1 MTTYEVQMVE
11 DSRTRTVPIKLDV
24 DKSAADLLH
33 QTTDH
38 FLDAANYVVDVAW
51 EPDWKITSKQKLH
64 DLTYYDVRDDSPLPA
79 NLVQAARNRA
89 AESVK
94 GVIERWK
101 QGQKA
106 SKPHFTSRFASYDAR
121 TVTVNDDHA
130 TLATIDGRVTAEFVL
145 PNEQRDTPHSAY
157 LFNDDYDVKGATLHY
172 DTVEDC
178 FYLHVRTKPA
188 VENEEAEQGDAKHV
202 SVLGVDL
209 GITNIAV
216 TSTGTFWSG
225 GELNHWQR
233 EYESRRGNLQQT
245 GTRWAHEN
253 VQRVGRKQTG
263 RFEQML
269 HTISNELVEEAL
281 ERGCT
286 HIVFEQLKDIRE
298 RLPHAKAVHKWAF
311 HRLYEYVTYKS
322 ESGGLVVK
330 QINPAYTSQRCS
342 KCGFTHEDN
351 RPHNNGQ
358 DEFSCLKCGY
368 EVHADYNAAKN
379 IGLKYLR
386 DQQKSGRGGAPVS
399 VRLNSGT
406 LNVNGEYSPT
416 PLSG

>member
-1 MTTYEVQMVE
+1 MME
-11 DSRTRTVPIKLDV
+11 DSATRTVPIKLDV
-24 DKSAADLLH
+24 DESAADLLH

-38 FLDAANYVVDVAW
+38 FLDAANYVVDIAW

-89 AESVK
+89 AEAVK
-94 GVIERWK
+94 GVVERWK
-101 QGQKA
+101 DGKKA
-106 SKPHFTSRFASYDAR
+106 SKPHFTSRFASYDSR

-130 TLATIDGRVTAEFVL
+130 TLATIDKRVTAKFVL
-145 PNEQRDTPHSAY
+145 PDAQRETPHSAY

-188 VENEEAEQGDAKHV
+188 VENDDAEQGDAKHV

-209 GITNIAV
+209 GITNIAT

-225 GELNHWQR
+225 GELNHWHR
-233 EYESRRGNLQQT
+233 ECEKRRGDLQQT

-253 VQRVGRKQTG
+253 VKRVGRKQTG

-281 ERGCT
+281 ENECT
-286 HIVFEQLKDIRE
+286 HIVFEQLKGIRE

-311 HRLYEYVTYKS
+311 HRLYEYVTYKAKS
-322 ESGGLVVK
+322 EGVVVK

-342 KCGFTHEDN
+342 KCGFTHEGN
-351 RPHNNGQ
+351 RPNSNGQ
-358 DEFSCLKCGY
+358 DEFGCLKCGY
-368 EVHADYNAAKN
+368 DVHADYNAAKN

-386 DQQKSGRGGAPVS
+386 DQQKSGRGGAPVG
-399 VRLNSGT
+399 VRLNSGM
-406 LNVNGEYSPT
+406 LNVNGEYSST
-416 PLSG
+416 VLHS

>member
-1 MTTYEVQMVE
+1 MVE
-11 DSRTRTVPIKLDV
+11 GSGTRTVPVKLDV

-33 QTTDH
+33 QTIDH
-38 FLDAANYVVDVAW
+38 FLDAANHVVDVAW
-51 EPDWKITSKQKLH
+51 ESDWKITSKQKLH

-79 NLVQAARNRA
+79 NLVQAARNRG
-89 AESVK
+89 AEAVK
-94 GVIERWK
+94 GVVERWK
-101 QGQKA
+101 EGKKA
-106 SKPHFTSRFASYDAR
+106 SKPEFTSRFASYDAR

-145 PNEQRDTPHSAY
+145 PDDQRDTPHSEY
-157 LFNDDYDVKGATLHY
+157 LFNDEYDVKGATLHY
-172 DTVEDC
+172 DEVEDC

-188 VENEEAEQGDAKHV
+188 VENDDADTGDAKHV

-209 GITNIAV
+209 GITNIAT
-216 TSTGTFWSG
+216 TSTGRFWGG
-225 GELNHWQR
+225 GELNHWHR
-233 EYESRRGNLQQT
+233 EYEKRRGSLQQT

-253 VQRVGRKQTG
+253 VQRVGRKETG

-269 HTISNELVEEAL
+269 HTISNELVDEAL
-281 ERGCT
+281 ENDCT
-286 HIVFEQLKDIRE
+286 HIVFEQLNGIRE

-311 HRLYEYVTYKS
+311 HRLYEYVTYKA
-322 ESGGLVVK
+322 ESDGLVVK

-358 DEFSCLKCGY
+358 DEFECLKCGY
-368 EVHADYNAAKN
+368 DIHADYNAAKN

-386 DQQKSGRGGAPVS
+386 DQQKSGRGGAPVG
-399 VRLNSGT
+399 VRLNSGMM
-406 LNVNGEYSPT
+406 NVNGEYSPT
-416 PLSG
+416 VLHS

>member
-1 MTTYEVQMVE
+1 MVE
-11 DSRTRTVPIKLDV
+11 SSRTRTVPIKLDV
-24 DKSAADLLH
+24 DESAAELLH
-33 QTTDH
+33 QTTDY
-38 FLDAANYVVDVAW
+38 FLDAANHVVDVAW

-89 AESVK
+89 AEAVK

-101 QGQKA
+101 EGRKA
-106 SKPHFTSRFASYDAR
+106 SKPHFASRFASYDAR
-121 TVTVNDDHA
+121 TVTVNEDHC
-130 TLATIDGRVTAEFVL
+130 TLATTDGRVTAEFVL
-145 PNEQRDTPHSAY
+145 PDEQRDTPHAAY

-172 DTVEDC
+172 DEVEDC

-188 VENEEAEQGDAKHV
+188 VENDEAEQGDAKHV

-209 GITNIAV
+209 GITNIAT

-225 GELNHWQR
+225 GELNHWHR
-233 EYESRRGNLQQT
+233 EYEKRRGDLQQI
-245 GTRWAHEN
+245 GTRWAHET

-263 RFEQML
+263 RFEQLL

-281 ERGCT
+281 KNDCT
-286 HIVFEQLKDIRE
+286 HIVFEQLKGIHE

-311 HRLYEYVTYKS
+311 HRLYEYVTYKAES
-322 ESGGLVVK
+322 EGLEVT

-351 RPHNNGQ
+351 RPTQNGQ
-358 DEFSCLKCGY
+358 DVFGCLKCGY
-368 EVHADYNAAKN
+368 DVHADYNAAKN

-386 DQQKSGRGGAPVS
+386 DQQKSGRGGAPVG

-416 PLSG
+416 ALSG

>member
-1 MTTYEVQMVE
+1 MVE

-130 TLATIDGRVTAEFVL
+130 TLATIDGRVTADFVL

-178 FYLHVRTKPA
+178 FYLHVRTKPV

-225 GELNHWQR
+225 GELNHWHR

-286 HIVFEQLKDIRE
+286 HIVFEQLKGIRE

-311 HRLYEYVTYKS
+311 HRLYEYVTYKA
-322 ESGGLVVK
+322 ESVGLVVK

-358 DEFSCLKCGY
+358 DGFSCLKCGY

>member
-1 MTTYEVQMVE
+1 MVE
-11 DSRTRTVPIKLDV
+11 DSATRTVPIKLDV
-24 DKSAADLLH
+24 DGSAADLLH
-33 QTTDH
+33 QTTDY
-38 FLDAANYVVDVAW
+38 FLDAANYVVDAAW
-51 EPDWKITSKQKLH
+51 EPDWKITSKQTLH

-89 AESVK
+89 AEAVK
-94 GVIERWK
+94 GVVERWK
-101 QGQKA
+101 QGEKA

-121 TVTVNDDHA
+121 TVTVNDDHC
-130 TLATIDGRVTAEFVL
+130 TLATIEGRVTAEFVL
-145 PNEQRDTPHSAY
+145 PDAQRDTPHSAY
-157 LFNDDYDVKGATLHY
+157 LFNDDYDLKGATLHY
-172 DTVEDC
+172 DEVEDC

-188 VENEEAEQGDAKHV
+188 VENDDAEQGDAEHV

-209 GITNIAV
+209 GITNIAT

-225 GELNHWQR
+225 GELNHWHR
-233 EYESRRGNLQQT
+233 EYEKRRGDLQQT

-281 ERGCT
+281 ENECT
-286 HIVFEQLKDIRE
+286 HIVFEQLNGIRE
-298 RLPHAKAVHKWAF
+298 RLPYAKAVHKWGF
-311 HRLYEYVTYKS
+311 HRLYEYVTYKAES
-322 ESGGLVVK
+322 EGLVVR

-358 DEFSCLKCGY
+358 DEFGCLKCGY
-368 EVHADYNAAKN
+368 DIHADYNAAKN

-386 DQQKSGRGGAPVS
+386 DQQKSGRGGAPVG
-399 VRLNSGT
+399 VRLNSGM

-416 PLSG
+416 VING

>member
-1 MTTYEVQMVE
+1 MVE
-11 DSRTRTVPIKLDV
+11 DSSTRTVPIKLDV
-24 DKSAADLLH
+24 DESAAALLH
-33 QTTDH
+33 QTTDC
-38 FLDAANYVVDVAW
+38 FLDAANHVVDTAW
-51 EPDWKITSKQKLH
+51 EPDWKITSKTKLH

-89 AESVK
+89 AEAVK
-94 GVIERWK
+94 GVVARWK
-101 QGQKA
+101 KGKKA

-130 TLATIDGRVTAEFVL
+130 TLATIDGRVTADFIL
-145 PNEQRDTPHSAY
+145 PDERRDTPHSAY
-157 LFNDDYDVKGATLHY
+157 LFNDDYDVNGATLHY
-172 DTVEDC
+172 DEVEDC

-188 VENEEAEQGDAKHV
+188 VENDEAEQGDAKHV

-209 GITNIAV
+209 GITTIAT
-216 TSTGTFWSG
+216 TSTGRFWSG
-225 GELNHWQR
+225 DELNHWHR
-233 EYESRRGNLQQT
+233 EYEKRRSDLQQT
-245 GTRWAHEN
+245 GTRWAHKN
-253 VQRVGRKQTG
+253 VQQVGRKQTG

-281 ERGCT
+281 ENGCT
-286 HIVFEQLKDIRE
+286 HLVFEQLKGIRE

-311 HRLYEYVTYKS
+311 HRLLEYVTYKAES
-322 ESGGLVVK
+322 EGLVVS

-358 DEFSCLKCGY
+358 DEFECLKCGY

-379 IGLKYLR
+379 IGLKYLH
-386 DQQKSGRGGAPVS
+386 DQQKSGRGGAPVG
-399 VRLNSGT
+399 VRLNSGM
-406 LNVNGEYSPT
+406 LNVNGEYSST
-416 PLSG
+416 VLHS

>member
-1 MTTYEVQMVE
+1 MVE
-11 DSRTRTVPIKLDV
+11 DSSTRTVRIKLDV
-24 DKSAADLLH
+24 DESAAELLH

-38 FLDAANYVVDVAW
+38 FLDAANYVVNVAW
-51 EPDWKITSKQKLH
+51 TPDWKITSKQKLH
-64 DLTYYDVRDDSPLPA
+64 DLTYYDFREDSPLPA

-89 AESVK
+89 AEAVK
-94 GVIERWK
+94 GCVERWK
-101 QGQKA
+101 QDKKA

-130 TLATIDGRVTAEFVL
+130 TLATIDGRVTAEFLL
-145 PNEQRDTPHSAY
+145 PYEQRDTPHSAY

-188 VENEEAEQGDAKHV
+188 MENDDAERGDAKHV

-209 GITNIAV
+209 GITNIAT
-216 TSTGTFWSG
+216 TSTGQFWSG
-225 GELNHWQR
+225 GELNHWHR
-233 EYESRRGNLQQT
+233 EYEKRRDSLQQT
-245 GTRWAHEN
+245 GTRWAHMN

-281 ERGCT
+281 ENDCT
-286 HIVFEQLKDIRE
+286 HIVVEQLKGIRE
-298 RLPHAKAVHKWAF
+298 RLPHANAVHKWAF
-311 HRLYEYVTYKS
+311 HHLFEYITYKAES
-322 ESGGLVVK
+322 EGLIVK

-351 RPHNNGQ
+351 RPIQNGQ
-358 DEFSCLKCGY
+358 AEFGCLNCGY
-368 EVHADYNAAKN
+368 EIHADYNAAKN

-386 DQQKSGRGGAPVS
+386 DQQKSGRGGAPVG

-406 LNVNGEYSPT
+406 LNVNGEYSST
-416 PLSG
+416 ALSG

>member
-1 MTTYEVQMVE
+1 MVE
-11 DSRTRTVPIKLDV
+11 DSATRTVPIKLDV
-24 DKSAADLLH
+24 DESAAGLLH
-33 QTTDH
+33 QTTDY
-38 FLDAANYVVDVAW
+38 FLDAANYVVNVAW
-51 EPDWKITSKQKLH
+51 EPDWKITSKTKLH

-89 AESVK
+89 AEAVK
-94 GVIERWK
+94 GVVERWK
-101 QGQKA
+101 DGKKA
-106 SKPHFTSRFASYDAR
+106 SRPHFTSRFASYDAR
-121 TVTVNDDHA
+121 TVTVNDDHC

-145 PNEQRDTPHSAY
+145 PDGQRDTPHSAY

-178 FYLHVRTKPA
+178 FYLHVRTKPT
-188 VENEEAEQGDAKHV
+188 VENDNAGTGDAKHV

-209 GITNIAV
+209 GITNIAT
-216 TSTGTFWSG
+216 TSTGRFWSG
-225 GELNHWQR
+225 GELNHWHR
-233 EYESRRGNLQQT
+233 EYEKSRGDLQQT

-263 RFEQML
+263 RFEQIL

-281 ERGCT
+281 ENDCT
-286 HIVFEQLKDIRE
+286 HMVFEQLKGIRE

-311 HRLYEYVTYKS
+311 HRLYEYVTYKTES
-322 ESGGLVVK
+322 EGLVVR
-330 QINPAYTSQRCS
+330 QINPAYTSRRCS

-358 DEFSCLKCGY
+358 DEFGCLKCGY
-368 EVHADYNAAKN
+368 DVHADYNAAKN

-386 DQQKSGRGGAPVS
+386 DQQKSGCGGAPVG

-406 LNVNGEYSPT
+406 LNVSGEYSPT
-416 PLSG
+416 VING

>member
-1 MTTYEVQMVE
+1 
-11 DSRTRTVPIKLDV
+11 
-24 DKSAADLLH
+24 
-33 QTTDH
+33 
-38 FLDAANYVVDVAW
+38 
-51 EPDWKITSKQKLH
+51 
-64 DLTYYDVRDDSPLPA
+64 
-79 NLVQAARNRA
+79 VQAARNRA
-89 AESVK
+89 AEAVK
-94 GVIERWK
+94 GVVERWK
-101 QGQKA
+101 DGKKA
-106 SKPHFTSRFASYDAR
+106 SRPHFTSRFASYDAR
-121 TVTVNDDHA
+121 TVTVNDDHC

-145 PNEQRDTPHSAY
+145 PDGQRDTPHSAY

-178 FYLHVRTKPA
+178 FYLHVRTKPT
-188 VENEEAEQGDAKHV
+188 VENDDAGTGDAKHV

-209 GITNIAV
+209 GITNIAT

-225 GELNHWQR
+225 GELNHWHR
-233 EYESRRGNLQQT
+233 EYEKRRGDLQQT

-263 RFEQML
+263 RFEQIL

-281 ERGCT
+281 ENDCT
-286 HIVFEQLKDIRE
+286 HMVFEQLNGIRE

-311 HRLYEYVTYKS
+311 HRLCEYVTYKAES
-322 ESGGLVVK
+322 EGLVVR

-358 DEFSCLKCGY
+358 DEFGCLKCGY
-368 EVHADYNAAKN
+368 DVHADYNAAKN

-386 DQQKSGRGGAPVS
+386 DQQKSGRGGAPVG
-399 VRLNSGT
+399 VRLNSRT

-416 PLSG
+416 VING

>member
-1 MTTYEVQMVE
+1 MVE
-11 DSRTRTVPIKLDV
+11 DPSTRTVPIKLDV
-24 DKSAADLLH
+24 DESAAELLH

-38 FLDAANYVVDVAW
+38 FLDAANHVVDVAW

-64 DLTYYDVRDDSPLPA
+64 DQTYYDVRDDSPLPA
-79 NLVQAARNRA
+79 NIVQAARNRA
-89 AESVK
+89 AEAVK
-94 GVIERWK
+94 GVVERWK
-101 QGQKA
+101 EGKKA

-145 PNEQRDTPHSAY
+145 PDGQRDTPHSAY

-172 DTVEDC
+172 DKVEDC

-188 VENEEAEQGDAKHV
+188 VENDDAEQGDAKHV

-209 GITNIAV
+209 GITNIAT
-216 TSTGTFWSG
+216 TSTGRFWSG
-225 GELNHWQR
+225 DELNHWRR
-233 EYESRRGNLQQT
+233 EYEKRRGDLQQT

-253 VQRVGRKQTG
+253 IQRVGRKQTG
-263 RFEQML
+263 RFEQLL
-269 HTISNELVEEAL
+269 HTVSNELVEEAL
-281 ERGCT
+281 ENDCT

-311 HRLYEYVTYKS
+311 HRLYEYVTYKA
-322 ESGGLVVK
+322 ESVGLVVK

-351 RPHNNGQ
+351 RPTQNGQ
-358 DEFSCLKCGY
+358 DEFECLKCGY
-368 EVHADYNAAKN
+368 DVHADYNAAKN

-386 DQQKSGRGGAPVS
+386 DQQKSGRGGAPVG
-399 VRLNSGT
+399 VRLNSGMM
-406 LNVNGEYSPT
+406 NVNGEYSPT
-416 PLSG
+416 VLHS

>member
-1 MTTYEVQMVE
+1 MVE
-11 DSRTRTVPIKLDV
+11 DSSTRTVPIKLNV

-51 EPDWKITSKQKLH
+51 GPDWKITSKQKLH
-64 DLTYYDVRDDSPLPA
+64 DQTYYDVRDHSPLPA

-89 AESVK
+89 AEAVK
-94 GVIERWK
+94 GVVERWK
-101 QGQKA
+101 EGKKA

-121 TVTVNDDHA
+121 TITVNDDHA

-157 LFNDDYDVKGATLHY
+157 LLNDDYAVKGATLHY
-172 DTVEDC
+172 DTVEGC

-188 VENEEAEQGDAKHV
+188 VENDDAEQGDAKHV

-209 GITNIAV
+209 GITNIAT
-216 TSTGTFWSG
+216 TSTGRFWSG
-225 GELNHWQR
+225 GELNHWHR
-233 EYESRRGNLQQT
+233 EYENRRGDLQQT
-245 GTRWAHEN
+245 GTRWAHED
-253 VQRVGRKQTG
+253 VQRVGRKQTE

-281 ERGCT
+281 ENDCT
-286 HIVFEQLKDIRE
+286 HIVFEQLKGIRE
-298 RLPHAKAVHKWAF
+298 RLPSAKSVHKWAF
-311 HRLYEYVTYKS
+311 HRLYEYVTYKA
-322 ESGGLVVK
+322 ESVGLVVK
-330 QINPAYTSQRCS
+330 QINPEYTSQRCS
-342 KCGFTHEDN
+342 KCGFTHENN

-358 DEFSCLKCGY
+358 DEFGCLKCGY
-368 EVHADYNAAKN
+368 DVHADYNASKN

-386 DQQKSGRGGAPVS
+386 DQQKSGRGGAPVG

>member
-1 MTTYEVQMVE
+1 
-11 DSRTRTVPIKLDV
+11 
-24 DKSAADLLH
+24 
-33 QTTDH
+33 
-38 FLDAANYVVDVAW
+38 
-51 EPDWKITSKQKLH
+51 
-64 DLTYYDVRDDSPLPA
+64 
-79 NLVQAARNRA
+79 VQAARNRA
-89 AESVK
+89 AEAVD
-94 GVIERWK
+94 GVVERWK
-101 QGQKA
+101 QGKNA
-106 SKPHFTSRFASYDAR
+106 SKPEFTPRFASYDAR

-130 TLATIDGRVTAEFVL
+130 TLATIDERVTAEFVL
-145 PNEQRDTPHSAY
+145 PDEQQDTPHTAY

-172 DTVEDC
+172 DEVEDC

-188 VENEEAEQGDAKHV
+188 VENTEADTGDAKHV

-216 TSTGTFWSG
+216 TSTGEFWSG
-225 GELNHWQR
+225 GELNHWHR
-233 EYESRRGNLQQT
+233 EYEKRRGDLQQT
-245 GTRWAHEN
+245 GTRWAHET

-263 RFEQML
+263 RFEQLL
-269 HTISNELVEEAL
+269 HTISNDLVAEAL
-281 ERGCT
+281 ENGCT
-286 HIVFEQLKDIRE
+286 HIVFEQLNGIRE

-311 HRLYEYVTYKS
+311 HRLFEYVTYKAES
-322 ESGGLVVK
+322 EGLVVK

-358 DEFSCLKCGY
+358 DEFECLKCGY
-368 EVHADYNAAKN
+368 DVHADYNAAKN

-386 DQQKSGRGGAPVS
+386 DQQKSGRGGAPVD

-416 PLSG
+416 PLTG

>member
-1 MTTYEVQMVE
+1 MVG
-11 DSRTRTVPIKLDV
+11 DSATRTVPVKLDV
-24 DKSAADLLH
+24 DESAADLLH
-33 QTTDH
+33 QTIDH
-38 FLDAANYVVDVAW
+38 FLNAANYVVDVAW

-64 DLTYYDVRDDSPLPA
+64 DQTYYDVRDDSPLPA

-89 AESVK
+89 AEAVK

-101 QGQKA
+101 EGKKA
-106 SKPHFTSRFASYDAR
+106 SKPEFRSRFASYDAR

-130 TLATIDGRVTAEFVL
+130 TLATIDERVAAEFVL
-145 PNEQRDTPHSAY
+145 PDEQRETPHAAY
-157 LFNDDYDVKGATLHY
+157 LFNDDYEVKGATLHY
-172 DTVEDC
+172 DEVKDC
-178 FYLHVRTKPA
+178 FYLHVRTKPV
-188 VENEEAEQGDAKHV
+188 VENDEADKGDTKHV

-209 GITNIAV
+209 GITNIAT

-225 GELNHWQR
+225 GELNHWHR
-233 EYESRRGNLQQT
+233 EYEKRRGTLQQT

-253 VQRVGRKQTG
+253 VQRVGRKQTR

-269 HTISNELVEEAL
+269 HTIANELIEEAL
-281 ERGCT
+281 ETDCT
-286 HIVFEQLKDIRE
+286 HIVFEQLKGIRE

-311 HRLYEYVTYKS
+311 HRLFEYITYKA
-322 ESGGLVVK
+322 ETEGLVVE

-342 KCGFTHEDN
+342 TCGFTHKDN

-358 DEFSCLKCGY
+358 DEFECLKCGY

-386 DQQKSGRGGAPVS
+386 NQQKSGRGGAPVG
-399 VRLNSGT
+399 VRLNSGMM
-406 LNVNGEYSPT
+406 NVNGEYSPT
-416 PLSG
+416 PLTG

>member
-1 MTTYEVQMVE
+1 MME
-11 DSRTRTVPIKLDV
+11 DSATRTVPIKLDV
-24 DKSAADLLH
+24 DESAADLLH

-38 FLDAANYVVDVAW
+38 FLDAANYVVDIAW

-89 AESVK
+89 AEAVK
-94 GVIERWK
+94 GVVERWK
-101 QGQKA
+101 DGKKA
-106 SKPHFTSRFASYDAR
+106 SKPHFTSRFASYDSR

-130 TLATIDGRVTAEFVL
+130 TLATIDERVTAKFVL
-145 PNEQRDTPHSAY
+145 PDAQRETPHSAY

-188 VENEEAEQGDAKHV
+188 VENDDAEQGDAEHV

-209 GITNIAV
+209 GITNIAT

-225 GELNHWQR
+225 GELNHWHR
-233 EYESRRGNLQQT
+233 ECEKRRGDLQQT

-253 VQRVGRKQTG
+253 VKRVGRKQTG

-281 ERGCT
+281 ENECT
-286 HIVFEQLKDIRE
+286 HIVFEQLKGIRE

-311 HRLYEYVTYKS
+311 HRLYEYVTYKAKS
-322 ESGGLVVK
+322 EGVVVK

-342 KCGFTHEDN
+342 KCGFTHEGN
-351 RPHNNGQ
+351 RPNSNGQ
-358 DEFSCLKCGY
+358 DEFGCLKCGY
-368 EVHADYNAAKN
+368 DVHADYNAAKN

-386 DQQKSGRGGAPVS
+386 DQQKSGRGGAPVG
-399 VRLNSGT
+399 VRLNSGM
-406 LNVNGEYSPT
+406 LNVNGEYSST
-416 PLSG
+416 VLHS

>member
-1 MTTYEVQMVE
+1 MVE
-11 DSRTRTVPIKLDV
+11 HSRTRTVPIKLDV
-24 DKSAADLLH
+24 GESAADLLH

-89 AESVK
+89 AEAVK
-94 GVIERWK
+94 GCVERWK
-101 QGQKA
+101 QGKKA
-106 SKPHFTSRFASYDAR
+106 SKPRFTSRFASYDAR

-145 PNEQRDTPHSAY
+145 PDEQRDTPHSAY
-157 LFNDDYDVKGATLHY
+157 LFNDDYEVKGATLHY
-172 DTVEDC
+172 DTVEGC
-178 FYLHVRTKPA
+178 FSLHVRTKPA
-188 VENEEAEQGDAKHV
+188 VENDDASTGDTKHV

-216 TSTGTFWSG
+216 TSTGRFWSG
-225 GELNHWQR
+225 GELNHWHR
-233 EYESRRGNLQQT
+233 EYEKRRGDLQQT
-245 GTRWAHEN
+245 GTRWAHIN

-281 ERGCT
+281 ENNCT
-286 HIVFEQLKDIRE
+286 HIVFEQLKGIRE
-298 RLPHAKAVHKWAF
+298 RLPYAKAVHKWAF
-311 HRLYEYVTYKS
+311 HRLYEYVTYKAES
-322 ESGGLVVK
+322 EGLVVT

-358 DEFSCLKCGY
+358 DEFGCLKCGY
-368 EVHADYNAAKN
+368 DIHADYNAAKN

-386 DQQKSGRGGAPVS
+386 DQQKSGRGGAPVG
-399 VRLNSGT
+399 VRLNSGMM
-406 LNVNGEYSPT
+406 NVNGEYSPT
-416 PLSG
+416 VLHS